1 MNSKSEFH
9 QASIVRVVATNG
21 LQTEQ
26 GEDKGWVKT
35 GSPPQEQVGSGN
47 WLALSDETKKF
58 HRDRYRDFFSRPN
71 IFETDTETF
80 FSDQMFLRLIPRLLQ
95 VKK

>member
-26 GEDKGWVKT
+26 GEDQGWVA
-35 GSPPQEQVGSGN
+35 VG
-47 WLALSDETKKF
+47 
-58 HRDRYRDFFSRPN
+58 DRGGGRRIAGRGTS
-71 IFETDTETF
+71 
-80 FSDQMFLRLIPRLLQ
+80 
-95 VKK
+95 